1 MLSSIL
7 RAWQQKKV
15 TLEKLSK
22 YNGKKEGVKN
32 VLIHVSVRVEMKEG
46 WDCAVSH
53 LLSGKK
59 FSKRNTEGQS
69 KSTLYVNGMKEGVC
83 QTFSAKHPLLPCL
96 SVSPPPTGVIVS
108 LCWSSACA

>member
-1 MLSSIL
+1 MSLVRMLSSIL
-7 RAWQQKKV
+7 V

-53 LLSGKK
+53 LSSVGKSSQNETRK
-59 FSKRNTEGQS
+59 DRANPP
-69 KSTLYVNGMKEGVC
+69 STSMG
-83 QTFSAKHPLLPCL
+83 
-96 SVSPPPTGVIVS
+96 
-108 LCWSSACA
+108 

>member
-1 MLSSIL
+1 MSLVRMLSCIL

-53 LLSGKK
+53 VSSVGKSSQNETRK
-59 FSKRNTEGQS
+59 DRANPP
-69 KSTLYVNGMKEGVC
+69 STSMG
-83 QTFSAKHPLLPCL
+83 
-96 SVSPPPTGVIVS
+96 
-108 LCWSSACA
+108 